1 MNETI
6 SWDRKKMTVRN
17 RNGSE
22 ISLRIPFINIFHNKR
37 LTQKEKK
44 SRSLKTK
51 IENKTYNSNCIS
63 NWQHKSYRENN

>member
-6 SWDRKKMTVRN
+6 SWDREKMTVRN

-22 ISLRIPFINIFHNKR
+22 ISLRIPFINIFHVKS

-44 SRSLKTK
+44 IK
-51 IENKTYNSNCIS
+51 IFQNKN
-63 NWQHKSYRENN
+63 